1 MSSHVYLITSSNQE
15 KGSDIIRGLKNF
27 IAKELLKEISAIDE
41 SRREWLLNTFAKA
54 GQRLNRISRKKVW
67 QDGNRPKEL

>member
-54 GQRLNRISRKKVW
+54 GQ
-67 QDGNRPKEL
+67 